1 MSSKYSA
8 IDISFSRSPKL
19 PWCNFWVNC
28 SKKHRRCLLLNSS
41 CGDTLSL
48 TRCFC
53 RLSRSTASRHLVSVL
68 SHVPYIT
75 VPFAAVFSRK
85 LLFVS
90 LFSQSDL
97 PEKGQPKVDK
107 IFSCTL
113 CAFLSTDTVF
123 LSLLRSYTPHNI
135 NYVKESYNYMALET
149 WPSW

>member
-1 MSSKYSA
+1 MPLSKSIFLLLRICRDVIFRA
-8 IDISFSRSPKL
+8 S
-19 PWCNFWVNC
+19 C

-41 CGDTLSL
+41 CRDTLSL
-48 TRCFC
+48 LVVF
-53 RLSRSTASRHLVSVL
+53 LSSLARHSQPTYSQFYLTFHIVIY
-68 SHVPYIT
+68 HR
-75 VPFAAVFSRK
+75 FAAVFTRK

-97 PEKGQPKVDK
+97 PEKGQLKVDK

-113 CAFLSTDTVF
+113 CAFLSADTMF

-135 NYVKESYNYMALET
+135 NYVKESYNYMAMET